1 MEALP
6 ASVKRPT
13 RGQGFLE
20 NNKVVNAAKK
30 YLDFSSDLPYFSQAI
45 ESETFYNLLGR
56 STGRPTRPMLGK
68 ETRKIFEQL
77 TLVSQLGLTMVGSI
91 GLGFAI
97 GYYLDKWLGTKGIF
111 LTLFILL
118 GIGGGGY
125 TVYRQIRELE
135 DSEEEP

>member
-1 MEALP
+1 M
-6 ASVKRPT
+6 
-13 RGQGFLE
+13 
-20 NNKVVNAAKK
+20 
-30 YLDFSSDLPYFSQAI
+30 SSHPSH
-45 ESETFYNLLGR
+45 S
-56 STGRPTRPMLGK
+56 MLGK

-111 LTLFILL
+111 LALFILL
-118 GIGGGGY
+118 GIVGGGY

-135 DSEEEP
+135 DSEEEKS